1 MNPIVHFEIL
11 AGPNDDKKALQAFY
25 RDTFKWDIDAN
36 NDMDYG
42 MVIPD
47 EEDDGIGGAV
57 DAAEDHAKVLVYMAV
72 DDIQYYLE
80 KVKRAG
86 GTVVK
91 DITVIPDMVTYAIF
105 KDPAGNEIGLV
116 LDDGSMDEDDEEDE
130 DDDED

>member
-11 AGPNDDKKALQAFY
+11 AGPDQDKAALQSFY
-25 RDTFKWDIDAN
+25 RDTFKWNIDTSE
-36 NDMDYG
+36 MDYG

-47 EEDDGIGGAV
+47 DEDDGIGGAV
-57 DAAEDHAKVLVYMAV
+57 DSAEDRSKVLVYMAV

-91 DITVIPDMVTYAIF
+91 DITVIPDMLTYAIF
-105 KDPAGNEIGLV
+105 RDPAVNEIGLV
-116 LDDGSMDEDDEEDE
+116 LDDGSDEEEDDED
-130 DDDED
+130 